1 MREALLFTLI
11 FVFCFLLQVVMLPN
25 VHGPFW
31 FQPFPY
37 LFFVLYL
44 TPEIPKWASV
54 LMGFLVGFLFD
65 WFLNSYG
72 IHASAT
78 LIIALLK
85 PYLAAGNISPA
96 PTREE
101 EKGSWLHKGKA
112 RFKYLF
118 LLSFI
123 GLHHFWVFFME
134 MMGQNFA
141 GAFLPTW
148 LGSTSA
154 TFVLILIA
162 DELFFKTF
170 RRKV

>member
-1 MREALLFTLI
+1 MKEVIQFSLI
-11 FVFCFLLQVVMLPN
+11 FVFCFLLQVVVLPN
-25 VHGPFW
+25 FYGPFW

-37 LFFVLYL
+37 LFFILYFS
-44 TPEIPKWASV
+44 PNIPKWASV
-54 LMGFLVGFLFD
+54 LLAFSVGFLFD

-78 LIIALLK
+78 LLIGLLK
-85 PYLAAGNISPA
+85 PYVALGNISPA

-123 GLHHFWVFFME
+123 ALHHFWVFLME
-134 MMGQNFA
+134 MMGSNF
-141 GAFLPTW
+141 GSSFVPTW
-148 LGSTSA
+148 IGSTFA
-154 TFVLILIA
+154 TFFLILIA
-162 DELFFKTF
+162 DELFFVTF